1 MVISKN
7 FRLKEF
13 TASEDADRLGI
24 DNTKVPDFAK
34 NNIKELVYQI
44 LQPLRDATGKPIII
58 NSGYRC
64 LKLNSAVGGVPTSQH
79 VYGQAVDIQIKK
91 MTPYQI
97 AQIVLDLYLPFDQM
111 ILYNDFVHISIGTRD
126 RRQLLYN
133 KSYKGK
139 KFD

>member
-1 MVISKN
+1 MTISKN

-13 TASEDADRLGI
+13 TRSETADELEI
-24 DNTKVPDFAK
+24 DNTQMSESAK
-34 NNIKELVYQI
+34 NNIKEMVHQI
-44 LQPLRDATGKPIII
+44 LQPLRDRIKKPIVI

-64 LKLNSAVGGVPTSQH
+64 TELNEAIGGVPTSQH
-79 VYGQAVDIQIKK
+79 VLGQAADIKVK
-91 MTPYQI
+91 GLSSFEI
-97 AQIVLDLYLPFDQM
+97 AKVVLDLYLPFDQM

-133 KSYKGK
+133 KSYNGQ

>member
-13 TASEDADRLGI
+13 TASEKAKKLGI

-79 VYGQAVDIQIKK
+79 VYGQAVDIQVKG
-91 MTPYQI
+91 MTPYEV
-97 AQIVLDLYLPFDQM
+97 AKVVMELYLPFDQM
-111 ILYNDFVHISIGTRD
+111 ILYNNFIHISIGTRD

-133 KSYKGK
+133 KNYNGT

>member
-7 FRLKEF
+7 FRLREF
-13 TASEDADRLGI
+13 TASEKAKKLGI

-79 VYGQAVDIQIKK
+79 VYGQAVDIQVKG
-91 MTPYQI
+91 MTPYEV
-97 AQIVLDLYLPFDQM
+97 AKVVMELYLPFDQM
-111 ILYNDFVHISIGTRD
+111 ILYNNFIHISIGTRD

-133 KSYKGK
+133 KNYNGT